1 MAVDLAERATEL
13 RALDHALDAA
23 VAGEG
28 SVVLVSGEA
37 GIGKSSVLRSF
48 LRAAGG
54 RARSFVGACDD
65 LLTPRPFRPVHDMS
79 WLARPVGPGLGRG

>member
-65 LLTPRPFRPVHDMS
+65 LLTPRAFGPLRDIGRQTGGA
-79 WLARPVGPGLGRG
+79 LAGSAG